1 MQMWWV
7 MKLISRIRRSY
18 GIAYLKKHPFQ
29 ASALSFVILSLVL
42 AIFGPWIVPYSP
54 THSISNAVLLPPSR
68 TYWFGTD
75 ANAMDVFSRTICAFR
90 TDLIIGL
97 AGALLSMLVGAPLGV
112 FTGFFDGHGGFS
124 GFVAMVVLRFEDVL
138 QAFPI
143 FVLALLLVA
152 AFGPHPLN
160 LIVAIVVVN
169 HISNLRLA
177 RSEVLAIREK
187 TFVEAAKAAGNS
199 NMRIAFVH
207 LLPNAMTPVIA
218 LLSMVM
224 GFGILLVAGLSF
236 VGAGVRAPTPE
247 WGSMIAIGGSSV
259 ITGQWWP
266 SVFPGVAM
274 AITIFAYSI
283 VGEAITALLDP
294 LERIRMGY
302 ARSETFLPDQRRSAT
317 REAQGTSSP
326 VPELGQES
334 GG

>member
-1 MQMWWV
+1 
-7 MKLISRIRRSY
+7 MKLISRIRQSY
-18 GIAYLKKHPFQ
+18 SVAYLKRHPFQ
-29 ASALSFVILSLVL
+29 ALAFAFVILSLIL
-42 AIFGPWIVPYSP
+42 AAIGPYVVPHSP
-54 THSISNAVLLPPSR
+54 TQGTTSAVLLPPSG

-75 ANAMDVFSRTICAFR
+75 ANGMDVFSRTVCAFR
-90 TDLIIGL
+90 TDLLIGL
-97 AGALLSMLVGAPLGV
+97 AGALLSMLLGAPLGV
-112 FTGFFDGHGGFS
+112 FTGYFDGRGGIS
-124 GFVAMVVLRFEDVL
+124 GFVAMLVLRFEDVL

-160 LIVAIVVVN
+160 LILAIVVVN

-177 RSEVLAIREK
+177 RSEVLANRDK
-187 TFVEAAKAAGNS
+187 TFVEAARAAGNS
-199 NMRIAFVH
+199 SMRTAFVH
-207 LLPNAMTPVIA
+207 LLPNALTPVIA

-247 WGSMIAIGGSSV
+247 WGSMIAIGGPSV

-266 SVFPGVAM
+266 SIFPGVVM
-274 AITIFAYSI
+274 ATTIFAYSI

-302 ARSETFLPDQRRSAT
+302 ARSGGMSPKGGRSTPEEALHAASHATALDQ
-317 REAQGTSSP
+317 G
-326 VPELGQES
+326 S
-334 GG
+334 GR

>member
-1 MQMWWV
+1 
-7 MKLISRIRRSY
+7 MKWSKRIGRSY
-18 GIAYLKKHPFQ
+18 GITYLKRHPFQ
-29 ASALSFVILSLVL
+29 AFAFSFVVLSLVL
-42 AIFGPWIVPYSP
+42 CVVGPFVVPYNPSE
-54 THSISNAVLLPPSR
+54 TLTNAVLLPPSAAH
-68 TYWFGTD
+68 WFGTD
-75 ANAMDVFSRTICAFR
+75 ANAMDVFSRTVCAFR

-97 AGALLSMLVGAPLGV
+97 AGALLSMLLGAPLGV
-112 FTGFFDGHGGFS
+112 FAGYFDGRGGVP
-124 GFVAMVVLRFEDVL
+124 GFLAMVILRLEDVL

-160 LIVAIVVVN
+160 LVLAIVVVN

-177 RSEVLAIREK
+177 RSEVLDLREK
-187 TFVEAAKAAGNS
+187 TFVEAAKAGGNS
-199 NMRIAFVH
+199 DLRTAFVH

-259 ITGQWWP
+259 VTGQWWP
-266 SVFPGVAM
+266 SVFPGIVM
-274 AITIFAYSI
+274 AITIFSYSI

-302 ARSETFLPDQRRSAT
+302 ARSE
-317 REAQGTSSP
+317 GTSSNWALSAGEEAWLAP
-326 VPELGQES
+326 SLGPGMEQES
-334 GG
+334 EN